1 MAGDRSD
8 EAAVFGGRDVVPF
21 PMARR
26 LSTIRFCAAELEDL
40 HGDDAVQYW
49 RRECRLLADELLAIG
64 CSEAEMREQVMAF
77 QAEVQAELWQRHQSR
92 LSAGAVS
99 Q

>member
-1 MAGDRSD
+1 MAVDRSD
-8 EAAVFGGRDVVPF
+8 EATVFGGRDVVPF

-26 LSTIRFCAAELEDL
+26 LSTIRICAAELEDL
-40 HGDDAVQYW
+40 HGDDAVKFW
-49 RRECRLLADELLAIG
+49 RRECRKLADELLALG
-64 CSEAEMREQVMAF
+64 CTEEEMRAEVMAF

-92 LSAGAVS
+92 VSTGATS

>member
-1 MAGDRSD
+1 MAVDRSD

-26 LSTIRFCAAELEDL
+26 LSTIRICAAELEDL
-40 HGDDAVQYW
+40 HGDDAVQFW
-49 RRECRLLADELLAIG
+49 RRECRALADELLALG
-64 CSEAEMREQVMAF
+64 CSDEEMREQVMAF

>member
-8 EAAVFGGRDVVPF
+8 EAAVFGGREVVPF

-26 LSTIRFCAAELEDL
+26 LSTIRICAADLEDL
-40 HGDDAVQYW
+40 HGDDAVRYW
-49 RRECRLLADELLAIG
+49 RRECRKLADELLALG
-64 CSEAEMREQVMAF
+64 CSEEDMREQVMAF

-92 LSAGAVS
+92 VSTGAVS